1 MIISNEF
8 RQDVVKAFDIGH
20 SRYIETA
27 NGTNHMYFLLGTDT
41 KTINHGM
48 RCKDY
53 LQEVFLS
60 KKFRKTRT
68 GDKIYQYPLRGVR
81 NATKLFLKWPDRN
94 MAPYTG
100 NVEKCINYINKAY
113 SISISAS
120 VNPEYVE
127 LTFPINWFTDIINPV
142 QASAIC
148 TLLRSCLIW
157 KYESFNEVLDNID
170 DLEDEYE
177 EVFPE
182 KDWLSGRSRAC
193 LEFLGNVP
201 AQKALGSWDNI
212 SKAVKREPNQEYH
225 NGSGFV
231 TAFNRLKCYINK
243 PDVLSLIDKMTR
255 SNAYS
260 DQCILLDSNNNLAYD
275 KIITNE
281 ADMKRAAKKIKNA
294 QGFTLLFNRSL
305 LGLPDSEYYYLQ
317 LKASFANRLSIMTT
331 LGFSRYIFQN
341 QDNLVQMYKFIRL
354 CRLLN
359 CLSKEGLFLAS
370 GSFVN
375 WAEDK
380 ARNASS
386 CDVFVNQYMVLISNT
401 KTKEIVRKSR
411 LLETAYSLLSE

>member
-20 SRYIETA
+20 GRYVETA
-27 NGTNHMYFLLGTDT
+27 SGTNHMYYLLGTDT

-53 LQEVFLS
+53 LQEVFLA
-60 KKFRKTRT
+60 KRFRKTRT

-142 QASAIC
+142 QASAIT

-182 KDWLSGRSRAC
+182 KDWLSGRSREC

-201 AQKALGSWDNI
+201 AQKALGSWDNL
-212 SKAVKREPNQEYH
+212 SKAIKTKPTNGYH
-225 NGSGFV
+225 NGSGYV
-231 TAFNRLKCYINK
+231 STFNRLNTYVRK
-243 PDVLSLIDKMTR
+243 PDVLSLIAKMTR

-294 QGFTLLFNRSL
+294 EGMTLLFNRSL
-305 LGLPDSEYYYLQ
+305 LNIPNSEYYYLR
-317 LKASFANRLSIMTT
+317 LKNSFANQLNIITT
-331 LGFSRYIFQN
+331 LGFSIYTLQC
-341 QDNLVQMYKFIRL
+341 QDNLVQMYKYVRL
-354 CRLLN
+354 CRLIN
-359 CLSKEGLFLAS
+359 CLSKEDLFLAA
-370 GSFVN
+370 GSFIKY
-375 WAEDK
+375 AESK
-380 ARNASS
+380 SKNASS
-386 CDVFVNQYMVLISNT
+386 CDAFVNQYMVLISNT

-411 LLETAYSLLSE
+411 LLETAYSLLSK